1 VEDATVIF
9 RSEAPQQVNLGDAF
23 AAGVLPTW
31 TESVALTRA
40 IAWQL
45 YREGSTAPV
54 PDLGDIALFSTGA
67 IHLEGGDVYSDGQV
81 AGVGAVMGQLLE
93 HVSAPPQVM
102 DVQRQAL
109 AVPPVYATLM
119 EFHNAL
125 DFFARPD
132 SKAVLVDYHSRATAA
147 LAQTETNQA
156 LEELKEKTKAAPPKE
171 QKKKK
176 KPERKKVPAWVIAT
190 AALLVVSLGGAAAL
204 YVMGG
209 PSPESPVRQSANAAL
224 TAISEAG
231 QKVQDATTNVV
242 SKLIGGASATPSN
255 ESPANASPATPPAPP
270 VVAKRQT
277 AAAPATGNAA
287 ATQPPSAAATAAS
300 GAAVPSSGAA
310 APSSGTATP
319 SSGAAV
325 PSPAPSTAAP
335 TPEMP
340 PPATVDTGV
349 YTAKSPD
356 VAAPELVYPQLPTK
370 PFSDGTTNQPGEL
383 DLLVLED
390 GTVGEVRLVPES
402 NRLQDRMMVSAAK
415 AWRFRPAQKNGLPVR
430 YRMRI
435 PITW

>member
-1 VEDATVIF
+1 M
-9 RSEAPQQVNLGDAF
+9 NLGDAF

-31 TESVALTRA
+31 TEAVALTRA

-45 YREGSTAPV
+45 YREGSSAPV

-102 DVQRQAL
+102 DVQRQSL

-132 SKAVLVDYHSRATAA
+132 SKAVLVDYHSRASAA
-147 LAQTETNQA
+147 LVQTETNQA
-156 LEELKEKTKAAPPKE
+156 LEDLKEKTKAAPKE

-176 KPERKKVPAWVIAT
+176 KTERKKVPAWVIAT
-190 AALLVVSLGGAAAL
+190 AALLVLSLAGAAAL
-204 YVMGG
+204 YLVGG
-209 PSPESPVRQSANAAL
+209 SSPESPVRQSADAAL

-255 ESPANASPATPPAPP
+255 ESPANASAPTPPAPP
-270 VVAKRQT
+270 VVAKRRT
-277 AAAPATGNAA
+277 ATLPETDNAA
-287 ATQPPSAAATAAS
+287 ATPAPRAAATAAS
-300 GAAVPSSGAA
+300 GAAVPSSG
-310 APSSGTATP
+310 G
-319 SSGAAV
+319 AV
-325 PSPAPSTAAP
+325 PSPPPSTATP

-340 PPATVDTGV
+340 PPAAVDTGV
-349 YTAKSPD
+349 YTAKSAD

-370 PFSDGTTNQPGEL
+370 PFSDGTTHQPGEL

-390 GTVGEVRLVPES
+390 GTVGEVKLVPES